1 MGALARL
8 RRKVKRQVRAVP
20 RRGRKAARIVITY
33 AETAVAVR
41 RHAEQ
46 RHEDALTWLHDAAR
60 RSPADMR
67 VARLRSQVLAR
78 TGRMSDALTEA
89 SRLVIEAPSPRNR
102 RLQRSL
108 QGRGVGTDAAW
119 MPSVPVLGP
128 VGGAAAAIEPITG
141 RVLYLAKE
149 SMPHRNN

>member
-108 QGRGVGTDAAW
+108 PGRWGETDAAW
-119 MPSVPVLGP
+119 TPNVPTRARTGSNGAGQPVPIELPLAEPGP
-128 VGGAAAAIEPITG
+128 AEP
-141 RVLYLAKE
+141 
-149 SMPHRNN
+149 

>member
-1 MGALARL
+1 MGALGRL

-89 SRLVIEAPSPRNR
+89 SRLVLEVPDPRNR

-108 QGRGVGTDAAW
+108 QGRWTETDAGWA
-119 MPSVPVLGP
+119 PVVPALRAGSAGVTDRPAGP
-128 VGGAAAAIEPITG
+128 P
-141 RVLYLAKE
+141 
-149 SMPHRNN
+149 